1 MAKKKIIA
9 VAITADRGL
18 EVAEMD
24 YAAGT
29 ILKYAHRDLDVVT
42 LKSVIPDMD
51 VFKELLSECLLEIGA
66 PKGSSIVLS
75 LPTVAMGIG
84 NYMTSQSD
92 ESIVQLVSNDLTEK
106 DLVFR
111 DDDPLVVTTGL
122 SVTIQSK
129 IVAYTAAVYSVI
141 QEASR
146 IIVDLGYKIQAIDV
160 SVTSVLRALLHSGK
174 AQAQQDAT
182 WLMLLVDNHAAR
194 LLALNG
200 TNLVEYKEEQLVY
213 DYADTAS
220 NCDMVASTM
229 ASYIEKLPAKY
240 LFVVSRTDA
249 VSAEMLSSKIK
260 YNNPIIFLEA
270 NGFSKEE
277 FIEAPALDPAE
288 VRHIS
293 LDLIGACLYDESSL
307 HFNLFCDELG
317 DVYWSQ
323 QPPQFKLN
331 GKTIAVTNELLTK
344 WCIIL
349 LLLILVPVGF
359 AYVYFNN
366 EYNTI
371 SADYEAAKDK
381 LKKTEE
387 QITKYES
394 LVSTDVF
401 SEQDEVRIG
410 LVKNTAFYNY
420 IDLLG
425 RDTPSK
431 LWLTSV
437 IIDNYVKIEGRS
449 GNIESIYTFFR
460 NIKDSISETNVK
472 LQKLSLAT
480 AESADLP
487 SDLELLKDEDLPE
500 NTDNA
505 GALGEFTENSNDI
518 ILSSNADFYEF
529 VISDKTPKELEE
541 MLDKALKAKN
551 KKAKK
556 DKK

>member
-331 GKTIAVTNELLTK
+331 GKTIVVTNELLTK

-387 QITKYES
+387 QIIKYES

>member
-66 PKGSSIVLS
+66 PKGSSIVIS

-92 ESIVQLVSNDLTEK
+92 ESIVQLVSNDLVEK

-129 IVAYTAAVYSVI
+129 VVAYTAAVYSVI
-141 QEASR
+141 QEVSR

-160 SVTSVLRALLHSGK
+160 SVASVLRALLHSGK

-249 VSAEMLSSKIK
+249 VSAEMLSAKIK

-277 FIEAPALDPAE
+277 FIEAPDLEPSE
-288 VRHIS
+288 VKHIS
-293 LDLIGACLYDESSL
+293 LDIIGACLYDEGSL

-331 GKTIAVTNELLTK
+331 GKTIVVTNELLTK

-387 QITKYES
+387 QITKYEG
-394 LVSTDVF
+394 LVSTEVF

-541 MLDKALKAKN
+541 MLDKALNAKN

-556 DKK
+556 K